1 MREGAR
7 RAADWAP
14 DTRPGLPQPFALRG
28 YRIRDV
34 REACRARSAL
44 NSAANF
50 LRALLNSASSSAVNC
65 RQASAHDDVIFSVA
79 LKHFRKSW
87 EVQTAHPISGTGVI
101 YLDKRGKRH
110 AAPLKIADLDS

>member
-1 MREGAR
+1 
-7 RAADWAP
+7 
-14 DTRPGLPQPFALRG
+14 
-28 YRIRDV
+28 
-34 REACRARSAL
+34 
-44 NSAANF
+44 
-50 LRALLNSASSSAVNC
+50 VNC

-110 AAPLKIADLDS
+110 AAPLKIADPRRADGNPDQDIRITVAGLTGNARNRDMPRGVTGVCRAAS